1 MTIRRRY
8 DTHPNVYEMPVGSV
22 TIVSA
27 VLAHGGHPGPVLEG
41 ETLDSYG
48 LE

>member
-1 MTIRRRY
+1 MTMGRRY
-8 DTHPNVYEMPVGSV
+8 DTHSNVYEMPVGSV